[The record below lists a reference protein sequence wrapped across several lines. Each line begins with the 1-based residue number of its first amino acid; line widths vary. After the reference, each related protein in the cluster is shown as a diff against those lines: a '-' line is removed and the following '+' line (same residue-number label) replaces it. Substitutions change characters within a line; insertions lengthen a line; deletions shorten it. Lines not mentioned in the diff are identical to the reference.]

1 MIESRPVKPANKGV
15 YILPNLFT
23 AGSMFVAFWGIL
35 AAFKGNFGACAI
47 AIFVSALLDGMD
59 GKVARLTNSASDFG
73 VQMDSLADAIAFG
86 ATPAYMVYFWQLQNL
101 GNLGLAVSFLFM
113 ACGTLRLARFN
124 VMAGT
129 SASSKYFTGL
139 PIPAAACALAC
150 LVLFQHYLP
159 SGVNTIITWF
169 SLFLT
174 LVLGLLMVSRIPYFA
189 FKEFGDFKVKT
200 FNLLVAL
207 AVIFALVIVSPR
219 IFGFSIFIAYLVSG
233 PAIVLYRRKKAAEA
247 GSVPARK
254 AAPKATPTVAAATQ
268 SAPPKAAPAE
278 AEPAAPKAT
287 ATPAPKKAA
296 PRRTARKPNS
306 GE

>member
-1 MIESRPVKPANKGV
+1 MAEKEAKQPVNKMV

-23 AGSMFVAFWGIL
+23 LGSMFSAFYGLIM
-35 AAFKGNFGACAI
+35 AHYGNFNGCAI
-47 AIFVSALLDGMD
+47 AILVSAVLDGMD
-59 GKVARLTNSASDFG
+59 GKVARLTHSSSAFG

-86 ATPAYMVYFWQLQNL
+86 AAPAYMVYFWQLQNL
-101 GNLGLAVSFLFM
+101 GNLGLAVAFLFM

-129 SASSKYFTGL
+129 SSSSKYFTGL

-159 SGVNTIITWF
+159 AGVNTVITWF

-189 FKEFGDFKVKT
+189 FKEFGDLKVKT
-200 FNLLVAL
+200 FNLLVAV

-233 PAIVLYRRKKAAEA
+233 PAIVLYRRKKAAE
-247 GSVPARK
+247 GGPTLPRQ
-254 AAPKATPTVAAATQ
+254 AAPKAAPAQPAATQ
-268 SAPPKAAPAE
+268 SAPATPTKSDAPE
-278 AEPAAPKAT
+278 APAAPT
-287 ATPAPKKAA
+287 KKAA
-296 PRRTARKPNS
+296 PRKASRKPSS